1 MPRISYYPVEKL
13 DDPELRGYME
23 HAARFGTPRPESQAV
38 RAHVPAVLRSFSR
51 NWQLSFR
58 EGVMDH
64 AIKELCRLYV
74 SKSVECD
81 YCGNQRSVSAS
92 KQGVG
97 EADVDELL
105 EFESSDRY
113 DECQKAAL
121 AYASALVWAP
131 HEADEALWD
140 RLRAHFTDDQILEL
154 GYFVGLTF
162 GQQRWIPTLDIGHR
176 EVLDRTRAG
185 LAPDAARA

>member
-1 MPRISYYPVEKL
+1 VAISGRSPRE
-13 DDPELRGYME
+13 
-23 HAARFGTPRPESQAV
+23 
-38 RAHVPAVLRSFSR
+38 
-51 NWQLSFR
+51 
-58 EGVMDH
+58 
-64 AIKELCRLYV
+64 
-74 SKSVECD
+74 
-81 YCGNQRSVSAS
+81 
-92 KQGVG
+92 QGVG

-113 DECQKAAL
+113 DERQKAAL

>member
-13 DDPELRGYME
+13 QDPEMRGYLE

-51 NWQLSFR
+51 NWALSFR

-64 AIKELCRLYV
+64 AVKELCRLYV

-81 YCGNQRSVSAS
+81 YCGQQRSVSARE
-92 KQGVG
+92 QGVG
-97 EADVDELL
+97 ESDVDELL

-113 DECQKAAL
+113 DERQKAAL

-131 HEADEALWD
+131 HEADDALWA
-140 RLRAHFTDDQILEL
+140 RLRSHFSDDQILEL

-185 LAPDAARA
+185 LAPDAAHV

>member
-1 MPRISYYPVEKL
+1 MPRISYYPVETL
-13 DDPELRGYME
+13 QDPEMRGYLE

-51 NWQLSFR
+51 NWLLSFR

-81 YCGNQRSVSAS
+81 YCGQQRSVSARE
-92 KQGVG
+92 QGVG
-97 EADVDELL
+97 EPDVDELL

-113 DECQKAAL
+113 DERQKAAL

-131 HEADEALWD
+131 QEADDALWA
-140 RLRAHFTDDQILEL
+140 RLRSHFSDDQILEL

-162 GQQRWIPTLDIGHR
+162 GQQRWIPTLDIGHH